1 MMKEKRK
8 FEKYQDFLNKRKI
21 KQEKQNY
28 NSIKD
33 ENETEPCSFVDNKHS
48 KNIIQSYISEIKKQM
63 NIKNNNNDKIRNT
76 ENNNLKMK
84 NKEKSLKIRNKVINK
99 MNFTSYNN
107 KNNIIKD
114 QKEEKKIA
122 SDKKIKKYQDRIYN
136 SDMIKNRT
144 ENKIRNY
151 SNNYFTENKNNMRY
165 NFSSDYLPNDKELD
179 HILSSYDFKNN
190 NDIGDLNTSTKIQFR
205 NLLSL
210 VRELKAKN
218 ELMKKEL
225 RNKENLISSLEKINF
240 NKNKNEIKNDK
251 NMNNIMMNEYNDNLL
266 LDNQKL
272 KSEILN
278 LNKELENQKIYY
290 EDVIKD
296 YKLKL
301 EQEKYKNNIT
311 EDNYKE
317 IENRYKYSNEQ
328 IFNIEKD
335 YRDAVVEKA
344 KLRDL
349 NSKYEIINSNQQ
361 KRIENLENQ
370 LNVILSFVK
379 DLFNK
384 ENDLLYPMRNK
395 LFYEISNLNNI
406 YLIIIYFLNNA
417 FKKIF

>member
-21 KQEKQNY
+21 RQEKQNY

-33 ENETEPCSFVDNKHS
+33 ENETEPCSFVENKHS

-63 NIKNNNNDKIRNT
+63 NIKNNSNDKIRNT

-114 QKEEKKIA
+114 QKEEKKIS
-122 SDKKIKKYQDRIYN
+122 SDKKIKKYQERIYN

-190 NDIGDLNTSTKIQFR
+190 NDIGDLNIPSKIQFR

-240 NKNKNEIKNDK
+240 NKNKNCIKNDK

-328 IFNIEKD
+328 IINIEKD

-406 YLIIIYFLNNA
+406 YQ
-417 FKKIF
+417 

>member
-21 KQEKQNY
+21 RQEKQNY

-33 ENETEPCSFVDNKHS
+33 ENETEPCSFVKNKHS

-114 QKEEKKIA
+114 QKEEKKLT
-122 SDKKIKKYQDRIYN
+122 SDKKIKKYQERIYN

-328 IFNIEKD
+328 IINIEKD

-361 KRIENLENQ
+361 KRIEILENQ

-406 YLIIIYFLNNA
+406 YQ
-417 FKKIF
+417 

>member
-21 KQEKQNY
+21 RQEKQNY

-33 ENETEPCSFVDNKHS
+33 ENETEPCSFVENKHS
-48 KNIIQSYISEIKKQM
+48 KNIIQSYISEIKRQM

-190 NDIGDLNTSTKIQFR
+190 NDIGDLNIPTKIQFR

-240 NKNKNEIKNDK
+240 NKNKNCIKNDK

-272 KSEILN
+272 KSEILY

-328 IFNIEKD
+328 IINIEKD

-395 LFYEISNLNNI
+395 LFYEIYNLNNI
-406 YLIIIYFLNNA
+406 YQ
-417 FKKIF
+417 

>member
-33 ENETEPCSFVDNKHS
+33 ENETEPCSFVENKHS

-63 NIKNNNNDKIRNT
+63 NIKNNNNDMIRNT

-114 QKEEKKIA
+114 QKEEKKLA
-122 SDKKIKKYQDRIYN
+122 SDKKIKKYQERIYN

-240 NKNKNEIKNDK
+240 NKNKNCIRNDK

-328 IFNIEKD
+328 IINIEKD

-406 YLIIIYFLNNA
+406 YQ
-417 FKKIF
+417 

>member
-1 MMKEKRK
+1 
-8 FEKYQDFLNKRKI
+8 
-21 KQEKQNY
+21 
-28 NSIKD
+28 
-33 ENETEPCSFVDNKHS
+33 
-48 KNIIQSYISEIKKQM
+48 
-63 NIKNNNNDKIRNT
+63 
-76 ENNNLKMK
+76 
-84 NKEKSLKIRNKVINK
+84 
-99 MNFTSYNN
+99 
-107 KNNIIKD
+107 
-114 QKEEKKIA
+114 
-122 SDKKIKKYQDRIYN
+122 
-136 SDMIKNRT
+136 MIKNRT

-240 NKNKNEIKNDK
+240 NKNKNCIKNDK

-328 IFNIEKD
+328 IINIEKD

-406 YLIIIYFLNNA
+406 YQ
-417 FKKIF
+417 

>member
-21 KQEKQNY
+21 RQEKQNY

-33 ENETEPCSFVDNKHS
+33 ENETEPCSFVENKHS

-84 NKEKSLKIRNKVINK
+84 NEEKSLKIRNKVINK

-190 NDIGDLNTSTKIQFR
+190 NDIGDLNIPTKIQFR

-240 NKNKNEIKNDK
+240 NKNKNGIKNDK

-328 IFNIEKD
+328 IINIEKD

-406 YLIIIYFLNNA
+406 YQ
-417 FKKIF
+417 

>member
-33 ENETEPCSFVDNKHS
+33 ENETEPCSFVENKHS

-114 QKEEKKIA
+114 QKEEKKLA
-122 SDKKIKKYQDRIYN
+122 SDKKIKKYQERIYN

-190 NDIGDLNTSTKIQFR
+190 NDIGDLNIPTKIQFR

-328 IFNIEKD
+328 IINIEKD
-335 YRDAVVEKA
+335 YRDVVVEKA

-406 YLIIIYFLNNA
+406 YQ
-417 FKKIF
+417 

>member
-33 ENETEPCSFVDNKHS
+33 ENETEPCSFVENKHS

-114 QKEEKKIA
+114 QKEEKKLA
-122 SDKKIKKYQDRIYN
+122 SDKKIKKYQERIYN

-179 HILSSYDFKNN
+179 HILSSHDLKNN
-190 NDIGDLNTSTKIQFR
+190 TDIGDLSTSTKIQFR

-328 IFNIEKD
+328 IINIEKD

-406 YLIIIYFLNNA
+406 YQ
-417 FKKIF
+417 

>member
-28 NSIKD
+28 NNIKD
-33 ENETEPCSFVDNKHS
+33 ENETEPCSFVKNKHS

-114 QKEEKKIA
+114 QKEEKKLA
-122 SDKKIKKYQDRIYN
+122 SDKKIKKYQERIYN

-328 IFNIEKD
+328 IINIEKD
-335 YRDAVVEKA
+335 YRDVVVEKA

-406 YLIIIYFLNNA
+406 YQ
-417 FKKIF
+417 